1 MNCREFETHL
11 VLRLLEPLT
20 PAAHAEL
27 DAHRAVCRR
36 CAARYEKAS
45 RLPVFMPVQAG
56 PDAAEPLSS
65 KAEVFARLEEA
76 RAPQRRRVKPRF
88 VWAAAGAL
96 AFLLAGIAIGI
107 TVLRPGRDAAERAA
121 LSPDNVIMAYVD
133 RLEPVLVGFQMK
145 GSDRPP
151 ADLADLAA
159 FERRMTAELRADTAA
174 LKEAARLAGQGGL
187 VELLDEIDT
196 LLLNIARLQAGDEDS
211 AGQLRRLIRD
221 NRRAWTAGLMS
232 YGLTI

>member
-11 VLRLLEPLT
+11 VLRLLEPLM
-20 PAAHAEL
+20 PAAQAEL
-27 DAHRAVCRR
+27 DAHRAVCQR
-36 CAARYEKAS
+36 CAVRYEKAS

-76 RAPQRRRVKPRF
+76 RAPRPRPARPRF

-96 AFLLAGIAIGI
+96 AFLLAGIAIGV
-107 TVLRPGRDAAERAA
+107 TVLRPGRPGPERSA
-121 LSPDNVIMAYVD
+121 LSPDNVFKAYVD

-145 GSDRPP
+145 GSELPP
-151 ADLADLAA
+151 ADLAA
-159 FERRMTAELRADTAA
+159 FEKRMTAELRADTAA
-174 LKEAARLAGQGGL
+174 LEEAARLAGQSDL
-187 VELLDEIDT
+187 VEILDEIDT
-196 LLLNIARLQAGDEDS
+196 LLLNIARLQAGDEDA

-221 NRRAWTAGLMS
+221 NRQAWSSRLLSFGTTL
-232 YGLTI
+232 

>member
-1 MNCREFETHL
+1 MNCREFETTL

-20 PAAHAEL
+20 PEARAEL

-76 RAPQRRRVKPRF
+76 RAPRPRPAGPRYA
-88 VWAAAGAL
+88 WAAAGAL

-107 TVLRPGRDAAERAA
+107 TVLRPGRPGPERSA

-145 GSDRPP
+145 GSERPP
-151 ADLADLAA
+151 ADLAA
-159 FERRMTAELRADTAA
+159 FEKRMTAELRADTAA
-174 LKEAARLAGQGGL
+174 LKEAARLAGQGDL
-187 VELLDEIDT
+187 VEILDEIDT

-211 AGQLRRLIRD
+211 AGQLRRLIRE

-232 YGLTI
+232 YGTTL